1 MQFHGILIDAF
12 PDEFWDWYAISHNP
26 DITMDYINTKPN
38 MTMEIIKANEDLSR
52 FGNNAKWNWDKIS
65 RNSSITMNDIEM
77 NMNKPWNWSQVSCN
91 PNITIQINHGIG
103 NIFHLIQL
111 LHLILYAN
119 IQINHGSIIIYQV
132 IHIYLEIG

>member
-26 DITMDYINTKPN
+26 DITMDYINAKPN

-65 RNSSITMNDIEM
+65 RNSSITMN
-77 NMNKPWNWSQVSCN
+77 KPWNWSQVSCN

-103 NIFHLIQL
+103 NIFHLIQ
-111 LHLILYAN
+111 
-119 IQINHGSIIIYQV
+119 INHGSIIIYQV
-132 IHIYLEIG
+132 IQISLFK